1 MGRKD
6 AEAETATETDS
17 LPEAAPDI
25 LAFRPCIPHAQ
36 WLDIAF
42 NDIADEVRSGRM
54 PRPDWQRWTVI
65 PEDDALA
72 MVYPPGLYFEGW
84 LTAPHAM
91 NPVHREPA
99 GLSVP
104 PSVLS

>member
-1 MGRKD
+1 MGREA
-6 AEAETATETDS
+6 AEAETARGMDG

-25 LAFRPCIPHAQ
+25 LAFRPCTSHRH
-36 WLDIAF
+36 WLDLAF
-42 NDIADEVRSGRM
+42 NDIAEDVRAGRM

-84 LTAPHAM
+84 LTAPH
-91 NPVHREPA
+91 RT
-99 GLSVP
+99 G
-104 PSVLS
+104 